1 MKIEEKVWPAR
12 SWYAKEMV
20 AKLWYMDAV
29 DEPEEKIGA
38 QANSEVLQSLGELRA
53 MPISKRYFAEPWYRA
68 VHGDGCCCSWWYR
81 W

>member
-12 SWYAKEMV
+12 SWYAKEIV

-38 QANSEVLQSLGELRA
+38 RFIPKVLLKSLLVSKNS
-53 MPISKRYFAEPWYRA
+53 YRRGRWMCRGIE
-68 VHGDGCCCSWWYR
+68 GDGDQ
-81 W
+81 